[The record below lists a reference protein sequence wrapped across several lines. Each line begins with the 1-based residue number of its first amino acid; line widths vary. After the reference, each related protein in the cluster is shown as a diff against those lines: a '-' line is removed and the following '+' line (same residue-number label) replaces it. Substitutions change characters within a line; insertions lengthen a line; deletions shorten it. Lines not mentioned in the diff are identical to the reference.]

1 VIRERARALVAKAR
15 QFGWNGPPFDPRALA
30 SFLGI
35 RLSPDSLAPGHD
47 AFILPRE
54 GQQLEIIFDSA
65 QPQTRQNFSI
75 CHEIC
80 HTLFPDAYEMVRNRY
95 ERRERFDPDHELE
108 QLCDMG
114 AAEILLPEEEFCT
127 DVGDSGFGL
136 AAVPTLRDRYQASR
150 EAVIRRIVQLHQK
163 ASVAAFLEYR
173 LKPSELAAARQQSLI
188 GYTEEPR
195 PKLRIAYTVASD
207 RFPAFLPRDKSVPD
221 TSCVYRAVASDE
233 LTTGFE
239 NWNIRGLPPC
249 RVEAMPLPSGDHADA
264 PIRVVA
270 LLKL

>member
-1 VIRERARALVAKAR
+1 VIRERARALVAEAR
-15 QFGWNGPPFDPRALA
+15 QFGWNGPPFDPRTLA

-47 AFILPRE
+47 AFIVPRK
-54 GQQLEIIFDSA
+54 GQQLEIIFDNA

-108 QLCDMG
+108 QLCDTG
-114 AAEILLPEEEFCT
+114 AAEILLPVEEFR
-127 DVGDSGFGL
+127 GDIAESGFGL
-136 AAVPTLRDRYQASR
+136 AAVPALRDRYQASR
-150 EAVIRRIVQLHQK
+150 EAVIRRMVQLHQG
-163 ASVAAFLEYR
+163 ASVAVFLEYR
-173 LKPSELAAARQQSLI
+173 LKPSELAAARQRSLI
-188 GYTEEPR
+188 GSTEEPR

-221 TSCVYRAVASDE
+221 TSCVYHAIVADE
-233 LTTGFE
+233 LTSGFE
-239 NWNIRGLPPC
+239 TWNIRGLPPC
-249 RVEAMPLPSGDHADA
+249 RVEAMTLPSGDQSGA
-264 PIRVVA
+264 PLRVVA
-270 LLKL
+270 LLTL